1 MNKGEKHTIQ
11 FGFSQLERD
20 SSDLFFANYPFRG
33 KKDDYEVYG
42 EKFGVKSINQVVFRF
57 EQVYKW
63 YLRDISDIEELF
75 ENFENQYRK
84 FFKEETSVFS
94 PLWIFING
102 RLWEFEFDSFISP
115 MNFSLISEFNESY
128 LINRNGENL
137 SLSEHLIDLFRDDFK
152 LFFILEDGE
161 SLESGDFEQEEIYPD
176 LFFELKNKEYLNDQ
190 GFYNEIYQ
198 EIINQIFFE

>member
-63 YLRDISDIEELF
+63 YLRDITDVEELF
-75 ENFENQYRK
+75 ATFEYEYRA
-84 FFKEETSVFS
+84 FFKEETSGFS
-94 PLWIFING
+94 PIYLYSLGKIWGFEYDIFISP
-102 RLWEFEFDSFISP
+102 FDFSFISEVEE
-115 MNFSLISEFNESY
+115 NY
-128 LINRNGENL
+128 LINKNGEYLVL
-137 SLSEHLIDLFRDDFK
+137 SKHLIDLFQDDYK

-161 SLESGDFEQEEIYPD
+161 PLESGDFDQEEIYPD

-190 GFYNEIYQ
+190 GFYQELYQ